1 MTDNS
6 DISPEDVR
14 KAQALAPQLDP
25 DMARA
30 ITEGNGPV
38 IQAIAN
44 GATTNAE
51 ITQRLI
57 GLGLTTGLPPGLQQ
71 MVNEQMRQNDEKKH
85 DADIRAERLE
95 RLASGAFGMGLT
107 GGDGSG
113 QTGSS
118 GSSSSGV
125 RPISE
130 MSMAER
136 TVYFDGLLNM
146 SNKEWR
152 DIGHEARHEH
162 VKNLA
167 EHSKEQMEEANEH
180 LHKLYKDSEAD
191 LGSTKHNH
199 MMDAFVGLDLSKPE
213 NQEIARQRVAKLP
226 PEERMWA
233 EQILPLN
240 IQVHGGAIAVG
251 HAGTA
256 DVKNNEGKIDE
267 SKGHL
272 DKGIK
277 TVQQSTDAAA
287 RFACETSLTPE
298 QMAEMNRKRDA
309 ANYVKVDAR
318 SHYDTASIKERRQ
331 IDAAKISENKS
342 RRTIDSK
349 LDASEQIQTVA
360 AGTQSVSLDDL
371 GAEPAVSAPPP
382 RLTIDGAALAPA
394 LAALGAPEQKAAN
407 DVHEPALKTEAP
419 KVAQAAPVSSNNS

>member
-1 MTDNS
+1 MTNNTS
-6 DISPEDVR
+6 DFSSEDVR

-25 DMARA
+25 DIARA

-44 GATTNAE
+44 GAATDTQIAE
-51 ITQRLI
+51 RLI
-57 GLGLTTGLPPGLQQ
+57 SMGLTTGLPPGVQQ
-71 MVNEQMRQNDEKKH
+71 MVNEQMQLA
-85 DADIRAERLE
+85 ADKREAEVTRSERLE
-95 RLASGAFGMGLT
+95 KLASGAFGMGLT
-107 GGDGSG
+107 GGEGNNG
-113 QTGSS
+113 HTGSS
-118 GSSSSGV
+118 GSLASGV

-136 TVYFDGLLNM
+136 TVYFNGLLEM

-152 DIGHEARHEH
+152 DIGHEARHDH
-162 VKNLA
+162 IQNLS
-167 EHSKEQMEEANEH
+167 EHSEKKMEEANEH
-180 LHKLYKDSEAD
+180 LHKLYQDSKAD
-191 LGSTKHNH
+191 LGSTKQTH

-256 DVKNNEGKIDE
+256 NVRNNEGKLEE

-272 DKGIK
+272 GEGIK

-287 RFACETSLTPE
+287 RLACGTSLTPE

-309 ANYVKVDAR
+309 ANDAKVDAK

-331 IDAAKISENKS
+331 IDEAKISENKS
-342 RRTIDSK
+342 RRTIFSK
-349 LDASEQIQTVA
+349 LDASAKMQTAA
-360 AGTQSVSLDDL
+360 AGMESVSLDDL
-371 GAEPAVSAPPP
+371 GAEAAPPP

-407 DVHEPALKTEAP
+407 DVHDPALKTEAP